1 MSGVVRFSVSRVDTT
16 VRYVITIDMIVG
28 IVGIVRIVRIARIV
42 NCTQVGSELT
52 GGGDAIGEFKCAI
65 MVLFMNVRCRTCAIR
80 MWSMCVCALPMI
92 KMIVMCSLLDRTIW
106 IVMVMRRAVVI

>member
-52 GGGDAIGEFKCAI
+52 GGGDAIGDFKCAI
-65 MVLFMNVRCRTCAIR
+65 MMLSMNVRCRKCAI
-80 MWSMCVCALPMI
+80 MVWSMSVRCP
-92 KMIVMCSLLDRTIW
+92 
-106 IVMVMRRAVVI
+106 